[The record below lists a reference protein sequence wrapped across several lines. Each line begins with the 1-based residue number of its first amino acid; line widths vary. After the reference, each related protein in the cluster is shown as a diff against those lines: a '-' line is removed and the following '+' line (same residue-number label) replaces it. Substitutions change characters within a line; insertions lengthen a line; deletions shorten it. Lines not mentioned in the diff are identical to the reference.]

1 MELAHEIAHLDD
13 TNSDSKLWLLWMT
26 TSWLYNGFVASFV
39 RCLCQLIFL
48 GYGLILFI
56 SYILSVCLFHFFSAF
71 FSSRRGTI
79 WLESFLLHFF
89 SSVTCLR
96 SMSTEQYTQW
106 RLIQNLPPLFL
117 KSYFASVHFTR
128 GRKCITRI
136 EGKKRWP
143 RINHECQAKVIYQLR
158 WNLCH
163 HFMFNYSDWHLISFV
178 LV

>member
-89 SSVTCLR
+89 SLC
-96 SMSTEQYTQW
+96 
-106 RLIQNLPPLFL
+106 NLPSFHVNRTIHTVETNTEAATAFFEIIFCQCSLHKRKKMYNENWGEKTL
-117 KSYFASVHFTR
+117 AENKSWMS
-128 GRKCITRI
+128 
-136 EGKKRWP
+136 
-143 RINHECQAKVIYQLR
+143 
-158 WNLCH
+158 
-163 HFMFNYSDWHLISFV
+163 S
-178 LV
+178 